1 MWNLEFLI
9 DVDFPKMVYT
19 FIEMWG
25 ILTIYFDLFEHLS
38 ELI

>member
-9 DVDFPKMVYT
+9 YVDFPKMVNT

-25 ILTIYFDLFEHLS
+25 ILTIYFDLFEDLS
-38 ELI
+38 EFI